1 MDKSTTGGSERI
13 RTRGFWRES
22 AGRFFSR
29 KLAVLSSVFVLLLT
43 LVAIG
48 APAIVGTK
56 PIICKYKDRIYY
68 PSLGYLERDWESPIF
83 RIDKFRNNYVKNL
96 PKKDP
101 KSWAVW
107 PLVYQDPIRR
117 VRGDEK
123 EGVPDGETLQPPSR
137 HHFFGTDPAGVDV
150 FAKMV
155 HGTRTALLVGFV
167 SMGIAALIGIL
178 LGAVAG
184 YAGGWVDAAINR
196 VIEVV
201 LCVPTLIL
209 ILALIAIV
217 PKPTIW
223 HMMAVIGLTRWT
235 DIARLTRGEFLR
247 LRQSDFVQAA
257 VALGTSRL
265 GIIFKHIL
273 PNALAPVLVPITFG
287 IASAVQIEAG
297 LSFLGFGTPPPHP
310 SWGEILDDGRANLT
324 CWWLVVFPGL
334 AIFGTVLAYNII
346 GETLQDATDPRLRDG
361 RGT

>member
-1 MDKSTTGGSERI
+1 MDNSKNDSRRDPPS
-13 RTRGFWRES
+13 RGFAREV

-29 KLAVLSSVFVLLLT
+29 KLACLATLVVIFLT
-43 LVAIG
+43 LVAIF
-48 APAIVGTK
+48 APVIVGTK
-56 PIICKYKDRIYY
+56 PVVCRYKGGIYY
-68 PSLGYLERDWESPIF
+68 PSLGYLDREWEHPIF
-83 RIDKFRNNYVKNL
+83 RIDKFRNNYAKNL

-101 KSWAVW
+101 DSWAFW
-107 PLVYQDPIRR
+107 PMVYQDPIRR
-117 VRGDEK
+117 VRADEK
-123 EGVPDGETLQPPSR
+123 EGVPDSETLQPPSI
-137 HHFFGTDPAGVDV
+137 HHLFGTDPAGVDV

-167 SMGIAALIGIL
+167 SMGIAALLGIV

-184 YAGGWVDAAINR
+184 YAGGWIDHFINR

-257 VALGTSRL
+257 VALGISRAA
-265 GIIFKHIL
+265 IIFRHIL

-287 IASAVQIEAG
+287 MAGAVQIEAG

-324 CWWLVVFPGL
+324 CWWLVTFPGL
-334 AIFGTVLAYNII
+334 AIFATVLAYNII
-346 GETLQDATDPRLRDG
+346 GEALQEATDPRLRDA
-361 RGT
+361 RR

>member
-1 MDKSTTGGSERI
+1 MNGQTSSSMKVDSPRS
-13 RTRGFWRES
+13 FSREVLS
-22 AGRFFSR
+22 RFFAR
-29 KLAVLSSVFVLLLT
+29 RLACLASVFVFFLLL
-43 LVAIG
+43 VALL

-56 PIICKYKDRIYY
+56 PVVCRYKGEIYY
-68 PSLGYLERDWESPIF
+68 PSMGYLERTWENPIF
-83 RIDKFRNNYVKNL
+83 RVDKFRNNYVKNL

-101 KSWAVW
+101 ESWAVW
-107 PLVYQDPIRR
+107 PLVYQDPVRR
-117 VRGDEK
+117 VRAGEK
-123 EGVPDGETLQPPSR
+123 DGVQDGETLEPPSR
-137 HHFFGTDPAGVDV
+137 QHLFGTDPAGVDV

-167 SMGIAALIGIL
+167 SMGIAAAIGIV

-184 YAGGWVDAAINR
+184 YAGGWVDAVINR
-196 VIEVV
+196 AIEVV

-217 PKPTIW
+217 PSPTIW

-257 VALGTSRL
+257 VALGISRSS
-265 GIIFKHIL
+265 IIFRHIL
-273 PNALAPVLVPITFG
+273 PNALTPVLVPITFG

-297 LSFLGFGTPPPHP
+297 LSFLGFGAPPPHP

-324 CWWLVVFPGL
+324 SWWLVTFPGV
-334 AIFGTVLAYNII
+334 AIFLTVLAYNII
-346 GETLQDATDPRLRDG
+346 GETLQDATDPRLRDSQ
-361 RGT
+361 R